1 MLIKNSVLTLGRK
14 GIGHFAYPFSAFSSL
29 NDNHFI
35 LSWATQVVLVVQNLP
50 ANAGDARDMGLIPGL
65 GIFSGEGNAN
75 TLQYSC
81 LENPMDRGNLVGSS
95 PWGHKESEMTEC
107 AHALTTHTH
116 THTHT
121 HTSLSQ
127 VGSVIPMLEM
137 REERASENKNFREKV
152 GGNKAPWFL

>member
-1 MLIKNSVLTLGRK
+1 MYRQYSMNKKKYMNTLMLINNSVLTLGWK

-29 NDNHFI
+29 NNNHFI

-65 GIFSGEGNAN
+65 GIFSGEGNGN

-81 LENPMDRGNLVGSS
+81 LENPMDRGNLAGSS
-95 PWGHKESEMTEC
+95 PWGHKESEMTERVH
-107 AHALTTHTH
+107 AHTHTH

-121 HTSLSQ
+121 HITQSGWVCYSHFRDERGKSL
-127 VGSVIPMLEM
+127 
-137 REERASENKNFREKV
+137 RE
-152 GGNKAPWFL
+152 